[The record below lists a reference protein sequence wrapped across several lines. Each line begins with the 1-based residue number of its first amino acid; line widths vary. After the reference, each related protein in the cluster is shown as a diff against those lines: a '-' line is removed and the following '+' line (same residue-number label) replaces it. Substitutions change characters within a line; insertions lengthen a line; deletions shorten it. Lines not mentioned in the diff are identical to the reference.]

1 MSRYTGRKW
10 QMRTVARMI
19 LALMLAAAVVWAVSL
34 LTLPARGM
42 AL

>member
-1 MSRYTGRKW
+1 MSRYTGRKR

-19 LALMLAAAVVWAVSL
+19 LALMLASAVVWAASL

-42 AL
+42 VL

>member
-1 MSRYTGRKW
+1 MSRYTGRKR
-10 QMRTVARMI
+10 QMRMATRII
-19 LALMLAAAVVWAVSL
+19 LVLMLAAAVVWAVSL

>member
-1 MSRYTGRKW
+1 MSRYTGRKRR
-10 QMRTVARMI
+10 MRTVARMI
-19 LALMLAAAVVWAVSL
+19 LALMLAAAVVWAISL